1 MLWRRGWFLR
11 ADVAA
16 QFGISPNQ
24 ATQDIGT
31 FEAAY
36 PDAMRYN
43 QRTRRYEA
51 VEGYASLRGL
61 DDPRIVC
68 ALHLLHLAG
77 HQLGWPDPLTDAA
90 DAAAALLAEA
100 GTGRDALTSAEW
112 ARLVDAVRRG

>member
-1 MLWRRGWFLR
+1 M
-11 ADVAA
+11 
-16 QFGISPNQ
+16 QHFGISPNQ
-24 ATQDIGT
+24 ASHDIRD
-31 FEAAY
+31 FETTYPGALRYDPRRRTYVAA
-36 PDAMRYN
+36 
-43 QRTRRYEA
+43 
-51 VEGYASLRGL
+51 EGYTSRRGL